1 MLLLKRALLKRRKN
15 NMNPLYNPNNNM
27 IEQLKNQAMQLKNS
41 IANPQQQ
48 VQQLLYSGQMRQQW
62 FNQNFAVAQQ
72 LGKQMFG

>member
-1 MLLLKRALLKRRKN
+1 
-15 NMNPLYNPNNNM
+15 MNPLYNPNNNM
-27 IEQLKNQAMQLKNS
+27 VEQLKNQAMQLKNS

-48 VQQLLYSGQMRQQW
+48 VQQLLNSGQMSQQW

>member
-1 MLLLKRALLKRRKN
+1 
-15 NMNPLYNPNNNM
+15 MNPLYNPNNNM

-48 VQQLLYSGQMRQQW
+48 VQQLLNSGQMSQQW

-72 LGKQMFG
+72 LGKQIFG

>member
-1 MLLLKRALLKRRKN
+1 
-15 NMNPLYNPNNNM
+15 MNPLYNPNNNI

-48 VQQLLYSGQMRQQW
+48 VQQLLNSGQMSQQW

-72 LGKQMFG
+72 LGRQIFG

>member
-1 MLLLKRALLKRRKN
+1 
-15 NMNPLYNPNNNM
+15 MNPLYNPNNNNM

-48 VQQLLYSGQMRQQW
+48 VQQLLNSGQMSQQW

-72 LGKQMFG
+72 LGKQIFG

>member
-1 MLLLKRALLKRRKN
+1 
-15 NMNPLYNPNNNM
+15 MNPLYNPNNNI

-48 VQQLLYSGQMRQQW
+48 VQQLLNSGQMSQQW

>member
-1 MLLLKRALLKRRKN
+1 
-15 NMNPLYNPNNNM
+15 MNPLYNPNNNM

-48 VQQLLYSGQMRQQW
+48 VQQLLNSGQMSQQW

>member
-1 MLLLKRALLKRRKN
+1 
-15 NMNPLYNPNNNM
+15 MNPLYNPNNNIM
-27 IEQLKNQAMQLKNS
+27 EQLKNQAMQLKNS

-48 VQQLLYSGQMRQQW
+48 VQQLLNSGQMSQQW

>member
-1 MLLLKRALLKRRKN
+1 
-15 NMNPLYNPNNNM
+15 MNPLYNPNNNI

-48 VQQLLYSGQMRQQW
+48 VQQLLNSGQMSQQW

-72 LGKQMFG
+72 LGKQIFG

>member
-1 MLLLKRALLKRRKN
+1 
-15 NMNPLYNPNNNM
+15 MNPLYNPNNNM

-48 VQQLLYSGQMRQQW
+48 VQQQLNSGQMSQQW

-72 LGKQMFG
+72 LGKQIFG